1 MKFEN
6 KVCKYELSKILKSMM
21 IFYFIYF
28 FIIILIKIL
37 SCFFEGFDGIT
48 EGTDLSTIVF
58 VGIIALTI
66 LKPAF
71 KFSQYNNISRKKFIE
86 GTIKSGVFIS
96 IIMSS
101 IDLILKFTLNQI
113 YHLFSKYSI
122 HDFIGYNYT
131 LFEKVYEK
139 GLYLPKVTNVLMD
152 YLFKFSLCLFVYM
165 SCLCFSTIYF
175 KLSSEKK
182 KILATVS
189 IIILFA
195 FISFDSIRFAIG
207 GLIGNNYI
215 IEPII
220 FIILSII
227 LMMLEFFISKDLT
240 ESEEKINKN
249 NKMCKLVV
257 GILIIVISLFL
268 YINKSNEYIYVK
280 YNGNLYI
287 ITGETSKEVG
297 VYLGKVESKVPL
309 FIKPLID
316 SQSNGFP
323 IGTELYSGGKGGV
336 SMIGEQTEYIYVK
349 FDEKYWYLY
358 NAKSMGALNGYKV
371 KIRSGKVELD

>member
-1 MKFEN
+1 MN
-6 KVCKYELSKILKSMM
+6 KKICKYELNKILKSMI
-21 IFYFIYF
+21 IFYCIYF
-28 FIIILIKIL
+28 FIIISIKIS

-48 EGTDLSTIVF
+48 RGTDLSTVVF

-71 KFSQYNNISRKKFIE
+71 NFSQGNNISRKNFIK
-86 GTIKSGVFIS
+86 GTIKSGIFIS

-101 IDLILKFTLNQI
+101 IDLILKFTLNKI
-113 YHLFSKYSI
+113 YHLFTNM
-122 HDFIGYNYT
+122 GYNHT

-139 GLYLPKVTNVLMD
+139 GLYLPKFTNIFMD
-152 YLFKFSLCLFVYM
+152 FLFKFGLCLFVYM
-165 SCLCFSTIYF
+165 ICLCFSTIYF
-175 KLSSEKK
+175 KLSAEKK

-195 FISFDSIRFAIG
+195 FISFDSIRLAIG
-207 GLIGNNYI
+207 SLIGNNYI

-227 LMMLEFFISKDLT
+227 LMVLEFFISKDLT
-240 ESEEKINKN
+240 ESEEKIKKN
-249 NKMCKLVV
+249 SKTYKLVG

-268 YINKSNEYIYVK
+268 YVDGSDEYIYVK
-280 YNGNLYI
+280 YNGNLYM
-287 ITGETSKEVG
+287 ITGETTEEVG
-297 VYLGKVESKVPL
+297 EYLGKVYSKVPL
-309 FIKPLID
+309 FIKPIID
-316 SQSNGFP
+316 NQSNGFP

-336 SMIGEQTEYIYVK
+336 SMVGEETEYIYVK

-371 KIRSGKVELD
+371 KIRSGKIELD

>member
-1 MKFEN
+1 MN
-6 KVCKYELSKILKSMM
+6 KKICKYELSKILKPMM
-21 IFYFIYF
+21 IFYGIYF
-28 FIIILIKIL
+28 FTIIVIKVL
-37 SCFFEGFDGIT
+37 GCFLKGFDGIT
-48 EGTDLSTIVF
+48 SGTDLSTVVF

-71 KFSQYNNISRKKFIE
+71 NFSQSNNISRKNFIK
-86 GTIKSGVFIS
+86 GTIKSGIFIS

-101 IDLILKFTLNQI
+101 IDLILKFTLNEI
-113 YHLFSKYSI
+113 YHLFSKFSI
-122 HDFIGYNYT
+122 DYLGYNHT

-139 GLYLPKVTNVLMD
+139 GWYLPKVTNVLMD
-152 YLFKFSLCLFVYM
+152 FLFKFGLCLFVYM
-165 SCLCFSTIYF
+165 ICLCFSTIYF
-175 KLSSEKK
+175 KLSAEKK

-207 GLIGNNYI
+207 SLIGNNYI

-227 LMMLEFFISKDLT
+227 LMILEFFISKDLT
-240 ESEEKINKN
+240 ESEEKIKKN
-249 NKMCKLVV
+249 SKTYKLVG

-268 YINKSNEYIYVK
+268 YINGSDEYIYVK
-280 YNGNLYI
+280 YNGNLYM
-287 ITGETSKEVG
+287 ITGETTEDVG
-297 VYLGKVESKVPL
+297 AYLGKVYSKVPL
-309 FIKPLID
+309 FIKPIID
-316 SQSNGFP
+316 NQSNGFP

-336 SMIGEQTEYIYVK
+336 SMVGEETEYIYVK

-358 NAKSMGALNGYKV
+358 NTKTMGALNGYKV
-371 KIRSGKVELD
+371 KIRDGKVELD

>member
-1 MKFEN
+1 MDK
-6 KVCKYELSKILKSMM
+6 KICKYELSRILRPMI
-21 IFYFIYF
+21 IFYCIYF
-28 FIIILIKIL
+28 FIVISIKVS
-37 SCFFEGFDGIT
+37 SCFFDGFDGIT
-48 EGTDLSTIVF
+48 KGTDLSTIVF

-71 KFSQYNNISRKKFIE
+71 NFSQGNNISRKKFIE

-101 IDLILKFTLNQI
+101 VDLILKFVLNQI
-113 YHLFSKYSI
+113 YHLFSKM
-122 HDFIGYNYT
+122 GYNYT

-139 GLYLPKVTNVLMD
+139 GLYLPKFTNVLMD
-152 YLFKFSLCLFVYM
+152 YLFKFGLCLFIYM
-165 SCLCFSTIYF
+165 LCLCFSTIYF

-227 LMMLEFFISKDLT
+227 LMILEFFISKDLT
-240 ESEEKINKN
+240 ESEEKTKKN
-249 NKMCKLVV
+249 RRSWKIV
-257 GILIIVISLFL
+257 GCILIVVISLFL
-268 YINKSNEYIYVK
+268 YINSSDEYIYIK

-287 ITGETSKEVG
+287 ITGETSEEG
-297 VYLGKVESKVPL
+297 GAYLGKVESKAPL
-309 FIKPLID
+309 FTKPLID
-316 SQSNGFP
+316 NQSNGFP
-323 IGTELYSGGKGGV
+323 IGTKLYFGGKGGV
-336 SMIGEQTEYIYVK
+336 SMVGEETEYIYVK

-358 NAKSMGALNGYKV
+358 NAKTMGPLNGYKV
-371 KIRSGKVELD
+371 KIREGKVALD

>member
-1 MKFEN
+1 MDK
-6 KVCKYELSKILKSMM
+6 KICKYELSKILKPMI
-21 IFYFIYF
+21 IFYCVYF
-28 FIIILIKIL
+28 FIIISIKIS

-48 EGTDLSTIVF
+48 SGTDLSTVVF

-71 KFSQYNNISRKKFIE
+71 NFSQGNNISRKKFIE

-101 IDLILKFTLNQI
+101 IDLILKFILNQI
-113 YHLFSKYSI
+113 YHLFSKYLI
-122 HDFIGYNYT
+122 HDFMGYNHT

-139 GLYLPKVTNVLMD
+139 GLYLPKITNVLMD
-152 YLFKFSLCLFVYM
+152 YLFKFGLCLFLYM
-165 SCLCFSTIYF
+165 LCLCFSTIYF
-175 KLSSEKK
+175 KLSAEKK

-195 FISFDSIRFAIG
+195 FISFDSIRVAIG

-227 LMMLEFFISKDLT
+227 LMILEFFISKDLT
-240 ESEEKINKN
+240 ESEEKTNKN
-249 NKMCKLVV
+249 RRSWKLVCC
-257 GILIIVISLFL
+257 ILIVVISLFL
-268 YINKSNEYIYVK
+268 YINSSDGYIYIK
-280 YNGNLYI
+280 YNENLYI
-287 ITGETSKEVG
+287 ITGETSEEVG
-297 VYLGKVESKVPL
+297 AYLGKVQSKVPL
-309 FIKPLID
+309 FIKPLTYN
-316 SQSNGFP
+316 QSNGFP

-336 SMIGEQTEYIYVK
+336 SMVGEETEYIYVK

-371 KIRSGKVELD
+371 KIRDGKVELD

>member
-6 KVCKYELSKILKSMM
+6 KICKYELSKILKPMI
-21 IFYFIYF
+21 IFYCIYF
-28 FIIILIKIL
+28 FIVISIKVS

-48 EGTDLSTIVF
+48 KGTDLSTIVF

-71 KFSQYNNISRKKFIE
+71 NFSQGNNISRKKFIE
-86 GTIKSGVFIS
+86 GTIKSGVIIS

-101 IDLILKFTLNQI
+101 IDLILKFILNQI
-113 YHLFSKYSI
+113 YLLFSRYSI
-122 HDFIGYNYT
+122 NYIGYNHT

-139 GLYLPKVTNVLMD
+139 GMYLPKVTNVFMD
-152 YLFKFSLCLFVYM
+152 YLFKFSLCLVVYM
-165 SCLCFSTIYF
+165 SCLSFSTFYF

-189 IIILFA
+189 IVILFA
-195 FISFDSIRFAIG
+195 FISFDTIRFAIG

-215 IEPII
+215 IEPVI

-227 LMMLEFFISKDLT
+227 LMILEFFISKDLT
-240 ESEEKINKN
+240 ESEEKIKKN
-249 NKMCKLVV
+249 SKTYKLVG
-257 GILIIVISLFL
+257 GILIMVISLFL
-268 YINKSNEYIYVK
+268 YVNSSYEYIYVK

-287 ITGETSKEVG
+287 ITGENSEEVG
-297 VYLGKVESKVPL
+297 AYLGKVKSKVPL
-309 FIKPLID
+309 FTKPLMD
-316 SQSNGFP
+316 NQSNGFP

-336 SMIGEQTEYIYVK
+336 SMVGEQTEYIYVK

>member
-1 MKFEN
+1 MDK
-6 KVCKYELSKILKSMM
+6 KICKYELNKILKPMI
-21 IFYFIYF
+21 IFYCVYF
-28 FIIILIKIL
+28 FIIISIKIL
-37 SCFFEGFDGIT
+37 SCFFEVFDGGIT
-48 EGTDLSTIVF
+48 RGTDLSTVVF
-58 VGIIALTI
+58 IGIIALTI

-71 KFSQYNNISRKKFIE
+71 NFSQGNNISRKNFIE

-101 IDLILKFTLNQI
+101 VDLILKFTLNQI
-113 YHLFSKYSI
+113 HHLFPKM
-122 HDFIGYNYT
+122 GYNHT

-139 GLYLPKVTNVLMD
+139 GLYLPKVTNVFMD
-152 YLFKFSLCLFVYM
+152 YLFKFGLCLFVYLL
-165 SCLCFSTIYF
+165 CLCFSTIYF
-175 KLSSEKK
+175 KLSAEKK

-215 IEPII
+215 IEPVI

-240 ESEEKINKN
+240 ESEEKIKKN
-249 NKMCKLVV
+249 RRSWKIV
-257 GILIIVISLFL
+257 GCILIVVISLFL
-268 YINKSNEYIYVK
+268 YINSSDGYIYIK
-280 YNGNLYI
+280 YNENLYI
-287 ITGETSKEVG
+287 ITGETSEEVG
-297 VYLGKVESKVPL
+297 AYLGKVQSKVPL
-309 FIKPLID
+309 FIKPLTYN
-316 SQSNGFP
+316 QSNGFP

-336 SMIGEQTEYIYVK
+336 SMVGEETEYIYVK

-358 NAKSMGALNGYKV
+358 NAKSIGALNGYKV
-371 KIRSGKVELD
+371 KIRDGKVELD